1 MMLKLSKKFVKKG
14 DLMTL
19 GIQGFGKEGSD
30 VDACINENH
39 GILRDAALQFL
50 TQWSDNEPDK
60 KEAHIKLSKILR
72 DIRKAAFINE
82 LK

>member
-1 MMLKLSKKFVKKG
+1 
-14 DLMTL
+14 MTL
-19 GIQGFGKEGSD
+19 RIQGFEKEGSD

-50 TQWSDNEPDK
+50 TEWSDNEQDK
-60 KEAHIKLSKILR
+60 KEAHVKLSKILR
-72 DIRKAAFINE
+72 DIGKATFINE